1 MDPKS
6 NLMKSKFFC
15 LLLSAALFGCKSP
28 NPQVPKVNIEPHDII
43 NSPVEVIVNPMG
55 VWAAFEG
62 EIGDVQLFNANG
74 KRLAIG
80 ALVRSGPV
88 VFAKTLKFDANESCK
103 GLLVIRHQPEADLI
117 EEQKIVTIKI
127 PVRFKPSE

>member
-1 MDPKS
+1 
-6 NLMKSKFFC
+6 MKSKFIC

-28 NPQVPKVNIEPHDII
+28 NPQVPMVNIEPHDII

-62 EIGDVQLFNANG
+62 ENGDVQLFNANG

-80 ALVRSGPV
+80 ALVRSGSV

-103 GLLVIRHQPEADLI
+103 GLLVIRHQPEGDLI
-117 EEQKIVTIKI
+117 EEQKIVTLKI

>member
-1 MDPKS
+1 
-6 NLMKSKFFC
+6 MKSKFFY

-28 NPQVPKVNIEPHDII
+28 KPQLSTVNIEPQDII
-43 NSPVEVIVNPMG
+43 NSPVEIIFNPMG
-55 VWAAFEG
+55 MWGAFEG
-62 EIGDVQLFNANG
+62 QIGDVQLFNANG

-103 GLLVIRHQPEADLI
+103 GLLVIRHQPEGDLI
-117 EEQKIVTIKI
+117 EEQKIVTLKI